1 MKKYILIITLIVI
14 NLLFYIKNSN
24 IESVSKVNLKLDKNE
39 LGVIFYNT
47 EFSDFII
54 LNKDNSNIMFLINYS
69 DVNELQEHIYNSKYN
84 LNYIIMNENYDIS
97 ILHKKVVKNKLT
109 LGNIQFNY
117 KKIKYNN
124 KTICINKED
133 KCDYTYI
140 TTDND
145 NELLV
150 YENKKIKDKY
160 IIENDSYRTIQI
172 K

>member
-1 MKKYILIITLIVI
+1 MKKYILIITLIFI

-54 LNKDNSNIMFLINYS
+54 LNKDKKNIMFLINCDNIS
-69 DVNELQEHIYNSKYN
+69 ELEEYIYNSKLN
-84 LNYIIMNENYDIS
+84 LNYIVMNENYDVS
-97 ILHKKVVKNKLT
+97 TVHKKVVKNKLT
-109 LGNIQFNY
+109 LSNIQFNY

-124 KTICINKED
+124 KIICINKDD

-140 TTDND
+140 TTEGN
-145 NELLV
+145 NELLA

-160 IIENDSYRTIQI
+160 IIENDSYRTIKI

>member
-117 KKIKYNN
+117 KKI
-124 KTICINKED
+124 
-133 KCDYTYI
+133 
-140 TTDND
+140 
-145 NELLV
+145 
-150 YENKKIKDKY
+150 
-160 IIENDSYRTIQI
+160 
-172 K
+172 